1 MNPMDLLCPFCQAPN
16 RKGPENEDHVKAC
29 MRIALSD
36 GSDLTSRE
44 RLADQLKPYGGSGGA
59 ARSLSSPGQIG
70 QGPGGG
76 GPDPDDDSSGGWFGR
91 WRNW

>member
-1 MNPMDLLCPFCQAPN
+1 MAATPMDLLCPFCQAPN

-36 GSDLTSRE
+36 LTDLTSRE
-44 RLADQLKPYGGSGGA
+44 RLADQLKPYGGGDGETGV
-59 ARSLSSPGQIG
+59 RS
-70 QGPGGG
+70 
-76 GPDPDDDSSGGWFGR
+76 GPDPDDDSGGSFGR